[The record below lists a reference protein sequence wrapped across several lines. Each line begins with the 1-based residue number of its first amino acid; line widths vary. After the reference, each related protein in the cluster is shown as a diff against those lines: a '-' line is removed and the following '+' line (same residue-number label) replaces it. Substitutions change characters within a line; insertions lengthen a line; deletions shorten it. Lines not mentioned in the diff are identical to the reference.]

1 MESCQPRNPNPLD
14 VWIGSRV
21 SERRIAVRMTQ
32 GQLAKGVG
40 ISFQQLQKY
49 EAGRNRISASRLY
62 EIAEFLGFA
71 VIDFYPKSREET
83 AKSAKRPLS
92 SEERA
97 LLSGF
102 QRLPSPKE
110 RQAVKGLITALSS

>member
-1 MESCQPRNPNPLD
+1 
-14 VWIGSRV
+14 
-21 SERRIAVRMTQ
+21 MTQ

-71 VIDFYPKSREET
+71 VIDFYPKSREEA
-83 AKSAKRPLS
+83 AKSVERPLS
-92 SEERA
+92 FEEQA

-102 QRLPSPKE
+102 QRLQSPKE
-110 RQAVKGLITALSS
+110 RQAVKVLVTALAS